1 MTHLHK
7 PKKHRVGLSYWMR
20 RVLKECHH
28 AGPGFAAD
36 PVHDLRVALRR
47 CRSLAGG
54 LMQLDPQGDWRAMRK
69 AGRRLFR
76 QLGRLRDLQ
85 IMMEWVGKLAPA
97 GDPVRDRLVAML
109 TLEEQQLKDQARQ
122 ALEEFDRV
130 QWAKWAETLP
140 QRANRVELDSPAFQH
155 LALERW
161 HEGYDLHRRALRVRS
176 RVAFH
181 RLRIGL
187 KRFRYTV
194 ENFLPSRHEWLRDLK
209 HLQDQLGEVHD
220 LDVLQARF
228 FTRRRMFSEHEKAA
242 WRERIEQERAPR
254 LADYRK
260 RMIGRPSLWK
270 VWRAALPSGPHLEEA
285 GLAKLEVWASFLDP
299 HFRHSQQ
306 VARIAQNLLQ
316 GFASISVDGIPYDAR
331 ARKILVAAG
340 LLHDVGRAEGSR
352 GHHKTTYKLIHG
364 FPPPLG
370 WTAQEMR
377 RIALVA
383 RYHRGAEP
391 RWTHQGFRSLSS
403 AARRRVLWLA
413 GLLRLADGI
422 VKGSRGPV
430 SQVRVEE
437 RPEAILVWARGF
449 VEDRRGAALL
459 GDRKHLLELTLKRPV
474 IVQGWRAGFREKPAP
489 RGRRLKPTSRKKK

>member
-1 MTHLHK
+1 MTRLHK
-7 PKKHRVGLSYWMR
+7 PHRHRVGLGYWMR
-20 RVLKECHH
+20 RVLKECRR
-28 AGPGFAAD
+28 AGRDFAAD

-54 LMQLDPQGDWRAMRK
+54 LMQIDPQGEWRAMRR
-69 AGRRLFR
+69 AGRALFR
-76 QLGRLRDLQ
+76 RLGQLRD
-85 IMMEWVGKLAPA
+85 IHVMMEWVEKLAPP
-97 GDPVRDRLVAML
+97 GDPVRERLRPLLAA
-109 TLEEQQLKDQARQ
+109 EELQLKDEARQ

-140 QRANRVELDSPAFQH
+140 RRANRVEPDSAVFQH

-161 HEGYDLHRRALRVRS
+161 HEGYDLHRRALRIRS

-181 RLRIGL
+181 QLRIGL

-194 ENFLPSRHEWLRDLK
+194 ENFLPSGHAWLRDLK

-220 LDVLQARF
+220 LDVLRARF
-228 FTRRRMFSEHEKAA
+228 FTRRRMFTEAEKAA
-242 WRERIEQERAPR
+242 WRERIEQERAAR

-260 RMIGRPSLWK
+260 RMIGRASLWR
-270 VWRAALPSGPHLEEA
+270 VWRAALPSGQHLEEA
-285 GLAKLEVWASFLDP
+285 GLAKLEAWASFLDP

-306 VARIAQNLLQ
+306 VARIARSLHE
-316 GFASISVDGIPYDAR
+316 GFADISVDGLPRDAR

-340 LLHDVGRAEGSR
+340 LLHDVGRAEGAR
-352 GHHKTTYKLIHG
+352 GHHKVTYRLIAR

-377 RIALVA
+377 RVALVA

-391 RWTHQGFRSLSS
+391 RATHQGFRSLSA

-422 VKGSRGPV
+422 VKGSRRPV
-430 SQVRVEE
+430 TQVRVEE
-437 RPEAILVWARGF
+437 KPEAILVWARGF
-449 VEDRRGAALL
+449 LEDRRGAALL
-459 GDRKHLLELTLKRPV
+459 GDRKHLLEVTLGRPV
-474 IVQGWRAGFREKPAP
+474 IVQSWRGSGLAKPA
-489 RGRRLKPTSRKKK
+489 GRHIRPKKTSRRKK

>member
-1 MTHLHK
+1 VTHLHK
-7 PKKHRVGLSYWMR
+7 PHKHRVGLGYWMR
-20 RVLKECHH
+20 RVLKECRR
-28 AGPGFAAD
+28 AGQGFAAD

-54 LMQLDPQGDWRAMRK
+54 LMQIDPQGEWRVMRR
-69 AGRRLFR
+69 AGRGLFR
-76 QLGRLRDLQ
+76 RLGRLRD
-85 IMMEWVGKLAPA
+85 IHVMAEWVTKLAPA
-97 GDPVRDRLVAML
+97 GDPVRERLLPLLAA
-109 TLEEQQLKDQARQ
+109 EELQLKHEARQ

-140 QRANRVELDSPAFQH
+140 HRANRVEPDSPVFQH
-155 LALERW
+155 FALERW
-161 HEGYDLHRRALRVRS
+161 HAGYDLHRRALHVRS

-181 RLRIGL
+181 QLRIGL

-194 ENFLPSRHEWLRDLK
+194 ENFLPSGGDWLRDLK

-220 LDVLQARF
+220 LDVLRARF
-228 FTRRRMFSEHEKAA
+228 FTRRKMFTEHEKAA
-242 WRERIEQERAPR
+242 WRERIEQERATR
-254 LADYRK
+254 LADYRQ
-260 RMIGRPSLWK
+260 RMIGRASLWR
-270 VWRAALPSGPHLEEA
+270 VWRAALPSGPRLEEA
-285 GLAKLEVWASFLDP
+285 GLAKLEAWASFLDP
-299 HFRHSQQ
+299 HFRHSQE
-306 VARIAQNLLQ
+306 VARIARSLHE
-316 GFASISVDGIPYDAR
+316 GFASISADGLPHDAR

-340 LLHDVGRAEGSR
+340 LVHDVGRAEGSR
-352 GHHKTTYKLIHG
+352 GHHKATYKLITR

-370 WTAQEMR
+370 WTTQEMR
-377 RIALVA
+377 RVALVA

-391 RWTHQGFRSLSS
+391 RATHQGFRSLSA

-430 SQVRVEE
+430 TQVRVEE

-459 GDRKHLLELTLKRPV
+459 GDRKHLLEVTLGRPV
-474 IVQGWRAGFREKPAP
+474 IVQGWRARSLARPPQTRP
-489 RGRRLKPTSRKKK
+489 RPKRTSRKKK

>member
-1 MTHLHK
+1 MTRLHK
-7 PKKHRVGLSYWMR
+7 PHKHRVGLGYWMR
-20 RVLKECHH
+20 RVLKESRR
-28 AGPGFAAD
+28 AEQGFAAG

-69 AGRRLFR
+69 VGRALFR
-76 QLGRLRDLQ
+76 RLGRLRDLQ
-85 IMMEWVGKLAPA
+85 VMMEWVEKLGPA
-97 GDPVRDRLVAML
+97 GEPVRDRLLPLLAG
-109 TLEEQQLKDQARQ
+109 EEQQLKDEARQ
-122 ALEEFDRV
+122 ALDEFDRV

-140 QRANRVELDSPAFQH
+140 HRANRVEPDSPAFQH
-155 LALERW
+155 LALEHW
-161 HEGYDLHRRALRVRS
+161 QEGYDLHRRALRVRS

-181 RLRIGL
+181 QLRIGL

-194 ENFLPSRHEWLRDLK
+194 ENFLPSRREWLRELK
-209 HLQDQLGEVHD
+209 YLQDQLGEVHD
-220 LDVLQARF
+220 LDVLRARF
-228 FTRRRMFSEHEKAA
+228 FTRRRMFTEKEKAE
-242 WRERIEQERAPR
+242 WRERIEQERGTR

-260 RMIGRPSLWK
+260 RMIGPASLWR
-270 VWRAALPSGPHLEEA
+270 VWRAALPGGRHLDEA
-285 GLAKLEVWASFLDP
+285 GLAKLEAWASFLDP

-306 VARIAQNLLQ
+306 VARIAHNLLE
-316 GFASISVDGIPYDAR
+316 GFASISVDGVPHDAR

-352 GHHKTTYKLIHG
+352 GHHKATYKLISG

-391 RWTHQGFRSLSS
+391 RPTHQGFRSLS
-403 AARRRVLWLA
+403 ANARRRVLWLA

-422 VKGSRGPV
+422 VKGSRSPV
-430 SQVRVEE
+430 LQVRVEQ

-449 VEDRRGAALL
+449 VEDRKGAALL
-459 GDRKHLLELTLKRPV
+459 GDRKHLMELILKRPV
-474 IVQGWRAGFREKPAP
+474 IVQAWRASAPVGPA
-489 RGRRLKPTSRKKK
+489 RRIKRSKQPPRKKK